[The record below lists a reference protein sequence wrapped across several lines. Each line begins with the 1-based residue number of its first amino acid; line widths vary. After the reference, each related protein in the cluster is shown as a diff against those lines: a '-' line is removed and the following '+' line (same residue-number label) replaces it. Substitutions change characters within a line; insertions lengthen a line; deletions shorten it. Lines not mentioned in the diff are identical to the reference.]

1 MKLTKLIKGRLQQ
14 HRRGANPAVA
24 ISEGVDEIYFVFG
37 WSERIPFGRPVNVF
51 FRYMEVMMK
60 VVVNCFSFYGCQ
72 TIVYLSTFIYHCKYF
87 VFTSKVS
94 SCKQGRFVCHLLV
107 CCSVIELF

>member
-1 MKLTKLIKGRLQQ
+1 MRFILYLG
-14 HRRGANPAVA
+14 
-24 ISEGVDEIYFVFG
+24 GVNESHLVY
-37 WSERIPFGRPVNVF
+37 RPVNVF
-51 FRYMEVMMK
+51 FRLMEVMMK

-94 SCKQGRFVCHLLV
+94 SCNQGRFFCYLLV

>member
-1 MKLTKLIKGRLQQ
+1 MRFILYLG
-14 HRRGANPAVA
+14 
-24 ISEGVDEIYFVFG
+24 GVNESHLVY
-37 WSERIPFGRPVNVF
+37 RPVNVF
-51 FRYMEVMMK
+51 FRLMEVMK
-60 VVVNCFSFYGCQ
+60 VVVDCFSFYGCQ